1 MGGEQLAG
9 GLGRISERSQE
20 VRISTQ
26 ARLQLATTKG
36 WLGEVEAL
44 ELNLVHIAEKLAQV
58 ERAEARQPQV
68 TGELLTVPAP
78 AVAE

>member
-1 MGGEQLAG
+1 VANHGPGGGQFHLHEAA
-9 GLGRISERSQE
+9 EP
-20 VRISTQ
+20 
-26 ARLQLATTKG
+26 

-68 TGELLTVPAP
+68 TGELLAVPAP